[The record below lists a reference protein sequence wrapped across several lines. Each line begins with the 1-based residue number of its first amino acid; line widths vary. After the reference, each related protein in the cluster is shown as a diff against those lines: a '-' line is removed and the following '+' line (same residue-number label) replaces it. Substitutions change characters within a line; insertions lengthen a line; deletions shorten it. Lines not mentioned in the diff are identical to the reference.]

1 MGHKKGNC
9 ETVMKTD
16 AEEAMVDPVVQKSSS
31 KWQLATLVIVA
42 ALALTSIVLFAEQL
56 VVRHLS
62 SSGTSEDPTIRE
74 EVSVMQLEDWAGH
87 RETIRFGNGDIVS
100 IRAIQNMVMPPPP
113 RVPDVK
119 VPKPTSD
126 HIPSK
131 ELPVPTTATPPGES
145 HLILADI
152 IQSVERNLMVLS

>member
-9 ETVMKTD
+9 ETVKTD
-16 AEEAMVDPVVQKSSS
+16 AEAMVDARPVVQKSSS

-62 SSGTSEDPTIRE
+62 SSGTSEDPIIRE
-74 EVSVMQLEDWAGH
+74 EISVMQLEDWAGH

-113 RVPDVK
+113 RVPDVV
-119 VPKPTSD
+119 VPKPTPD
-126 HIPSK
+126 HIPAE
-131 ELPVPTTATPPGES
+131 ELPVRQLPTTATPPGGS
-145 HLILADI
+145 HLILADMI
-152 IQSVERNLMVLS
+152 